1 MFQQVPWLKKMNTSL
16 KSAVDRVVREKE
28 ATVQRISLTFSSI
41 VDSSGSDS
49 QTTSDSSAPNVISLP
64 DELSDY
70 VNVTKPPSSETV
82 KIFIAIYRDL
92 FTEDG
97 VINLETVKE
106 YLWHCPP
113 GEDIL
118 AIEDTDHYNLLHKA
132 IVFNS
137 VPLVRLIKDYGCD
150 VNTSS
155 GCCSLDDACS
165 HPDLGYLHLAC
176 LLGHTDVVKQLL
188 RMGADVTIS
197 KRVHISCVS
206 NCPECYQTELLASCR
221 SSDLAELLS
230 TCGERPPAFFG
241 VLRDQVDVLA
251 MIVGRGHAGDCL
263 EKDDDSRAG
272 DRWVAD
278 EMHSYLLHVACRTG
292 AFRCL
297 EYLVQFYP
305 REVNMF
311 DSDGLPPLL
320 MVMKHGL
327 AFVLLLLQS
336 GADIQIVEHFWEEG
350 TNILHLL
357 YRSMPFPTNDQVS
370 LRQVTELC
378 VDFGASVNAERHI
391 MGRTPLHD
399 IVCTVNHSSV
409 DNTVGDCGK
418 HLTTADDD
426 LIATITFLLEQ
437 CAKMNVPDVEG
448 KTPLH
453 LLLGRDGHSARF
465 EHLTAEGSAEGDPNR
480 KSAYASRKCGLDNIA
495 TIARLLL
502 EHAPTGLNLNGY
514 STTPLMDFIQHMCFM
529 HDCGASNFVWGL
541 EGPSRAPGDVTVCHG
556 EEVLRGYYDV
566 AKILLEDGCCDPNEH
581 TAKCLPPLLCLLS
594 YVTGAARSTP
604 DDFLVSPATAVGLSH
619 IVELLLQHGAQTEY
633 DVTTGQGEKQPITCF
648 DILVTILSTIEASPQ
663 NYRSGAVQVLH
674 TLAMPLIQYGAA
686 TVLSRSLLYNATQIG
701 VSQTFLYQLLKFGA
715 THLEYVNDSPSYR
728 DLFTVLSNQ
737 VDYRV
742 QQLALTDVL
751 LPFLEQ
757 HPRAACL
764 CGRCAVFLELV
775 DSKLSQPRSL
785 KQLSRH
791 RVVSVLQFQ
800 GPPAVSS
807 LALPQYLHAYMLSFV
822 D

>member
-49 QTTSDSSAPNVISLP
+49 QTTSDSSAANVVSLP

-70 VNVTKPPSSETV
+70 VNVTRPPSSETV
-82 KIFIAIYRDL
+82 KIFTAIYRDL

-118 AIEDTDHYNLLHKA
+118 SIEDNDHYNLLHKA
-132 IVFNS
+132 VIFNS
-137 VPLVRLIKDYGCD
+137 VPLVRMIKDYGCD
-150 VNTSS
+150 VNISAGS
-155 GCCSLDDACS
+155 CSLEEACS

-176 LLGHTDVVKQLL
+176 LLGHTDVAKQLL

-197 KRVHISCVS
+197 KLVHISRVG

-230 TCGERPPAFFG
+230 TCGARPPAFFSI
-241 VLRDQVDVLA
+241 LRDQVDVLA
-251 MIVGRGHAGDCL
+251 MIVGKGHVGDGL

-399 IVCTVNHSSV
+399 IVCAVNHSSV
-409 DNTVGDCGK
+409 DNTAGDCAK
-418 HLTTADDD
+418 HLTSADDD
-426 LIATITFLLEQ
+426 LITTITFLLEQ
-437 CAKMNVPDVEG
+437 CAKMNVTDVEG

-453 LLLGRDGHSARF
+453 LLLGKDGHTARF
-465 EHLTAEGSAEGDPNR
+465 EQMIAKGSTDVESNR
-480 KSAYASRKCGLDNIA
+480 KTAYASRTCGLDNIA
-495 TIARLLL
+495 TIAKLLL

-514 STTPLMDFIQHMCFM
+514 STTPLMDFIQHMCFTY
-529 HDCGASNFVWGL
+529 DSGASNFFWGL
-541 EGPSRAPGDVTVCHG
+541 EHSSGVPDDVAVCHG
-556 EEVLRGYYDV
+556 EEVLHGYYDV

-594 YVTGAARSTP
+594 YVTGSARSTA
-604 DDFLVSPATAVGLSH
+604 DDFIVSPATAVGLSR

-633 DVTTGQGEKQPITCF
+633 DVPTSQGQKQPITCF
-648 DILVTILSTIEASPQ
+648 DILVTVLSTIEASPQ
-663 NYRSGAVQVLH
+663 NHRSGAMQVIH
-674 TLAMPLIQYGAA
+674 TLTVPLIQYGAA
-686 TVLSRSLLYNATQIG
+686 TVLNRNLLYSGAPVGI
-701 VSQTFLYQLLKFGA
+701 SQTFLYQLLKFGA
-715 THLEYVNDSPSYR
+715 THLEYVRDSPSYR

-737 VDYRV
+737 ADHRI
-742 QQLALTDVL
+742 QQMALSDVL

-757 HPRAACL
+757 HPRAACV
-764 CGRCAVFLELV
+764 CGRCVEFIELV
-775 DSKLSQPRSL
+775 DAKLSQPRTL
-785 KQLSRH
+785 KQISRQ
-791 RVVSVLQFQ
+791 RILSVLQFH

>member
-1 MFQQVPWLKKMNTSL
+1 MFQQVPWLRRMNTSL

-49 QTTSDSSAPNVISLP
+49 QTTSDSSAPNVVSLP
-64 DELSDY
+64 DELSIDD
-70 VNVTKPPSSETV
+70 VNILRHPSSETV
-82 KIFIAIYRDL
+82 KIFTAIYRNL

-97 VINLETVKE
+97 VINLEVVKE

-118 AIEDTDHYNLLHKA
+118 SIEDNDHYNLLHKA
-132 IVFNS
+132 VIFNS

-150 VNTSS
+150 VNLTP
-155 GCCSLDDACS
+155 GRCSLEETCR
-165 HPDLGYLHLAC
+165 HPGLGYLHLAC
-176 LLGHTDVVKQLL
+176 LLGHTDIAKLLL

-197 KRVHISCVS
+197 KHVHISRVG
-206 NCPECYQTELLASCR
+206 NCPECYQTELLASCC
-221 SSDLAELLS
+221 SSELAELLS
-230 TCGERPPAFFG
+230 TCGERPPAFFSI
-241 VLRDQVDVLA
+241 LRDQVDVLA
-251 MIVGRGHAGDCL
+251 IIISKGNVGDEV

-292 AFRCL
+292 AYRCL

-327 AFVLLLLQS
+327 AFVHLLLQS

-357 YRSMPFPTNDQVS
+357 YRSMPFPINDQVS

-399 IVCTVNHSSV
+399 IVCAVNHVGVDDTTGDSVKCFTSS
-409 DNTVGDCGK
+409 
-418 HLTTADDD
+418 DDD
-426 LIATITFLLEQ
+426 LIRTVTFLLEQ
-437 CAKMNVPDVEG
+437 CAKMNVTDVEG
-448 KTPLH
+448 KSPLH
-453 LLLGRDGHSARF
+453 LLLSKDGHATRF
-465 EHLTAEGSAEGDPNR
+465 EQAIAENPTDVESNR
-480 KSAYASRKCGLDNIA
+480 KAAYASRKCGLENVA
-495 TIARLLL
+495 TVARLLL

-514 STTPLMDFIQHMCFM
+514 ATTPLMDFIQHMSFA
-529 HDCGASNFVWGL
+529 HDPSIFWGGL
-541 EGPSRAPGDVTVCHG
+541 EHPSGTPECIHHG
-556 EEVLRGYYDV
+556 EEVLCGYYDV

-581 TAKCLPPLLCLLS
+581 SAKCLPPLLCLLS
-594 YVTGAARSTP
+594 YSTGAARSTP
-604 DDFLVSPATAVGLSH
+604 DDFIVSPATAIGLSR
-619 IVELLLQHGAQTEY
+619 IMELLLQHGAQTEY
-633 DVTTGQGEKQPITCF
+633 DTTKSQGDKQSITCF
-648 DILVTILSTIEASPQ
+648 DVLVTVLTTIEASPQ
-663 NYRSGAVQVLH
+663 KHRSGTMQVLH

-686 TVLSRSLLYNATQIG
+686 TVLSRNLPYNGAASS
-701 VSQTFLYQLLKFGA
+701 VSHTFLYQLLKFGT
-715 THLEYVNDSPSYR
+715 THLQYVSDSPSYR
-728 DLFTVLSNQ
+728 NLFTVLCNQ
-737 VDYRV
+737 VDHRV
-742 QQLALTDVL
+742 QQMALADVL
-751 LPFLEQ
+751 LQVLEQ
-757 HPRAACL
+757 HPRAGCD
-764 CGRCAVFLELV
+764 CGKCGDYLKLIDA
-775 DSKLSQPRSL
+775 KLSQPRSL
-785 KQLSRH
+785 KQISRY
-791 RVVSVLQFQ
+791 RILSVLQFH
-800 GPPAVSS
+800 GPPAMAS
-807 LALPQYLHAYMLSFV
+807 LALPQYLHNYMLSFV